1 MRGIG
6 GERTIS
12 LLISAPK
19 VSVRSLLYI
28 LSAMVKKQR
37 EEWVYR
43 IYVTDTIRAMSETI
57 AKHFGGAY
65 TQRRYAEIISPKQ
78 PEQTAEQ
85 IIEGLKA
92 QGLQILDGEEE

>member
-28 LSAMVKKQR
+28 LPTMAKKQR

-65 TQRRYAEIISPKQ
+65 TQRRYAEIISMKQ
-78 PEQTAEQ
+78 TEQTAEQ

>member
-28 LSAMVKKQR
+28 LPAMVKKQY
-37 EEWVYR
+37 EERVYR
-43 IYVTDTIRAMSETI
+43 IYITDTIRAISESV

-78 PEQTAEQ
+78 TEQTAEQ
-85 IIEGLKA
+85 IIDRLKA
-92 QGLQILDGEEE
+92 QGLQILGGEEE

>member
-28 LSAMVKKQR
+28 LPTMAKKQY
-37 EEWVYR
+37 EELVYR
-43 IYVTDTIRAMSETI
+43 IYVTDTIRAISENT
-57 AKHFGGAY
+57 AKQFGGAY
-65 TQRRYAEIISPKQ
+65 ARRRYAEIISTKQ
-78 PEQTAEQ
+78 TEQTAEQ

>member
-28 LSAMVKKQR
+28 LPTMAKKQY
-37 EEWVYR
+37 EELVYR
-43 IYVTDTIRAMSETI
+43 IYITDTIRAISENT

-65 TQRRYAEIISPKQ
+65 ARRRYAEIISPKQ
-78 PEQTAEQ
+78 HEKTAEQ
-85 IIEGLKA
+85 IIDGLRE